1 MRGGK
6 IKTAGG
12 RPLVSFTGESRIM
25 NYNRFYK
32 LPLLIAVF
40 FLPLSGAAQSKDQRD
55 KIDRMAGQIEELKTE
70 LVLLQR
76 NTQTMQETFNKT
88 MGELNTLIVQM
99 SDNISAIR
107 RAQSAVSTSSG
118 DVATQVT
125 SMGERITAT
134 NTRMERLSEQF
145 AQLKKLIEDIPKAPT
160 FSVITPGNA
169 EQLFAAAYSDY
180 FRGNYD
186 LALSEFRQYVEVYPG
201 SELADNA
208 QYWIGE
214 ILYAQKK
221 LPEAVAE
228 FEKVKTLN
236 PNGDKT
242 SAALYKRA
250 QILQDMGRKDD
261 AINQFFAIFRDFPKT
276 REGELAT
283 QQLQQLAPELLAPA
297 PAPQPDKTGQ
307 RRPPRK
313 P

>member
-1 MRGGK
+1 
-6 IKTAGG
+6 
-12 RPLVSFTGESRIM
+12 M
-25 NYNRFYK
+25 NNNRFYK

-40 FLPLSGAAQSKDQRD
+40 LLPLSGAAQSKDQRD
-55 KIDRMAGQIEELKTE
+55 KIDRMATQIEELKTE

-107 RAQSAVSTSSG
+107 RAQSSVSTSSG

-145 AQLKKLIEDIPKAPT
+145 AQLKKVIEDIPKQPT
-160 FSVITPGNA
+160 FREITPGNA
-169 EQLFAAAYSDY
+169 EQLFAAAYSD
-180 FRGNYD
+180 FSRGNYD
-186 LALSEFRQYVEVYPG
+186 LALSEFRQYVEVYPS

-208 QYWIGE
+208 QYWVGE

-221 LPEAVAE
+221 LPEAVNE
-228 FEKVKTLN
+228 FEKVKAVN

-242 SAALYKRA
+242 AAALFRRA
-250 QILQDMGRKDD
+250 QILMEMQRKED
-261 AINQFFAIFRDFPKT
+261 AIAQVQGLYRDYPKT
-276 REGELAT
+276 KEGELAT
-283 QQLQQLAPELLAPA
+283 EQLQTLAPDVLQPT
-297 PAPQPDKTGQ
+297 APQPDKPPKG
-307 RRPPRK
+307 RPVRK

>member
-1 MRGGK
+1 
-6 IKTAGG
+6 
-12 RPLVSFTGESRIM
+12 M
-25 NYNRFYK
+25 NNHRFYRSPLLLVALL
-32 LPLLIAVF
+32 LPLIA
-40 FLPLSGAAQSKDQRD
+40 GAQSKDQRE
-55 KIDRMAGQIEELKTE
+55 KIDRMAAQIEELKTE

-76 NTQTMQETFNKT
+76 QTQTMQETFSKT

-107 RAQSAVSTSSG
+107 RAQSSVSTNSNEA
-118 DVATQVT
+118 VAQVT
-125 SMGERITAT
+125 AMGERITAT
-134 NTRMERLSEQF
+134 NARMERLSEQF

-160 FSVITPGNA
+160 FTQLTPGNA

-180 FRGNYD
+180 SRGNYD
-186 LALSEFRQYVEVYPG
+186 LAMSEFKQYVEIYPS

-228 FEKVKTLN
+228 FEKVKAVN

-242 SAALYKRA
+242 AVALYKRGL
-250 QILQDMGRKDD
+250 ILLEMEKKED
-261 AINQFFAIFRDFPKT
+261 AIAQFHMLFKEYPKT
-276 REGELAT
+276 KEGELAT
-283 QQLQQLAPELLAPA
+283 QQLQQMAPELLAPSPPEK
-297 PAPQPDKTGQ
+297 PAARK
-307 RRPPRK
+307 PRK